1 MLKSKRQYHFGE
13 KIHLV
18 RERRKAT
25 LKEVALAAGVS
36 ESLISQI
43 ERNKVSP
50 SVDTLLSIAE
60 VLEIDLEYLFKD
72 HKKNKA
78 LTIVRSHDTDLL
90 SLDKVIYR
98 HLASIDDR
106 KLKIEALELEIE
118 PGGEKGKI
126 EYGHP
131 GYEIGIIIEGSCEIL
146 YGTKQFNL
154 NKGDSV
160 SFSSD
165 IPHILRNN
173 SSSTILKAVWIITP
187 PRIFK

>member
-36 ESLISQI
+36 ESLVSQI

-60 VLEIDLEYLFKD
+60 ALDIDLEYLFKD
-72 HKKNKA
+72 HKKN
-78 LTIVRSHDTDLL
+78 TILNIMHADDTDFL
-90 SLDKVIYR
+90 SLDKVLYR
-98 HLASIDDR
+98 HFASIDER
-106 KLKIEALELEIE
+106 NIKIEALSLEIK

-131 GYEIGIIIEGSCEIL
+131 GFEIGIIIEGSCKIL
-146 YGTKQFNL
+146 YGTEEYLL
-154 NKGDSV
+154 NEGDSV

-165 IPHILRNN
+165 IPHILKNN
-173 SSSTILKAVWIITP
+173 SSSILKAIWIITP

>member
-1 MLKSKRQYHFGE
+1 MLKNQYLFGE
-13 KIHLV
+13 RIHLV
-18 RERRKAT
+18 RERRGAT

-60 VLEIDLEYLFKD
+60 ALEIDLEYLFKD
-72 HKKNKA
+72 HKKNKKI
-78 LTIVRSHDTDLL
+78 TIINSSKTDFL
-90 SLDKVIYR
+90 SMEKVIYR
-98 HLASIDDR
+98 HLASIDEGNQE
-106 KLKIEALELEIE
+106 IEALELEIE

-131 GYEIGIIIEGSCEIL
+131 GNEIGIIIEGTGEIL
-146 YGTKQFNL
+146 YGTERYL
-154 NKGDSV
+154 LSKGDSI

-165 IPHILRNN
+165 IPHILKN
-173 SSSTILKAVWIITP
+173 TGTTLLKAIWIITP